1 MMDKYKHTPDTLE
14 KIKKRF
20 ESGYSVTVYCAL
32 IAVYFIALGIYSF
45 IKLGDVWEII
55 ACLALSAVAIAF
67 LSIAIYKLRERLA
80 IGKELKTANDEEG
93 EFFKINCT
101 YVSLMRIPVRRLSL
115 KSGKVEGYRIFTN
128 DGKQY
133 IYFLENLVAVPI
145 AEEIAF
151 ENKDLSGTLYVRKYK
166 GTNLLCEIR
175 KEI

>member
-1 MMDKYKHTPDTLE
+1 MMDKYKHTPGALE

-20 ESGYSVTVYCAL
+20 ESRHSVTVYCAL
-32 IAVYFIALGIYSF
+32 IAVYFIALVIYSF
-45 IKLGDVWEII
+45 IKGDVWGII
-55 ACLALSAVAIAF
+55 TCLALGAVAIAF

-80 IGKELKTANDEEG
+80 IGNELKTANDEEG

-101 YVSLMRIPVRRLSL
+101 YVSLMRIPVRRFSL

-133 IYFLENLVAVPI
+133 IYFLENLAAVPI

-151 ENKDLSGTLYVRKYK
+151 ENKELTGTLYVRKYK
-166 GTNLLCEIR
+166 GTNLLCEI
-175 KEI
+175 KKSI